1 MNPSIHNAEVNKAHF
16 VRHVSHRK
24 CKYMINKEFSPQATD
39 SRVSSGQGSNPGI
52 LLNLFWYRLEILNY
66 IKKIHNII

>member
-1 MNPSIHNAEVNKAHF
+1 
-16 VRHVSHRK
+16 
-24 CKYMINKEFSPQATD
+24 MINKEFSPQATD

-66 IKKIHNII
+66 IKKIHNTI